1 MALAHREAY
10 HESHLLLMH
19 INAYSQSTTL
29 PFLRLPIDTPNISRR
44 PGKSGQKLPLR
55 LSFTERLTFRLG
67 WPLVHETSPS
77 LEKGIMV
84 VCNIGKFVFRPITVE
99 ICQRIEVAN
108 SKQHHVAV
116 VRYLPS
122 NSNSISPVLLK
133 YHYRRAVTKGIEVGD
148 PRLRIPS
155 KPWNPSPALH
165 LLAAPHEG

>member
-44 PGKSGQKLPLR
+44 P
-55 LSFTERLTFRLG
+55 
-67 WPLVHETSPS
+67 VHETSPS